1 MINGIRSIGHVLL
14 QDHSTFLE
22 QLVDTRLVDTIYAR
36 NEEKRHIVVFDI
48 DSATSTFSINLLE
61 ADEEKVKQV
70 LWVGNASSND
80 DQDRITTDNIGYLAS
95 QTIPNLLKPGRLPDG
110 ELRKKLEIILH
121 ELYLDLGEK
130 ENLLE
135 NNKAPQYE
143 RYRRFWNLLK
153 LGINDPDLI
162 PSSTEKEKIEELM
175 EKWGC
180 FSIDFF
186 KEYLKW
192 TKKPQ
197 KIIELIKKVLENYI
211 LKIENLNKKQIVL
224 YTLSIDGQLLARHP
238 DYIKY
243 LERRFLEDIFQNSR
257 KGVCHICGSYQGVS
271 DNTKYFRMMK
281 FYNTDKIGF
290 AGDLDRKEGFFE
302 RYSICRECYSNLLA
316 GERFV
321 ENKLSTRLAY
331 STVYLIPEFYLQ
343 ICNGAKELEMWA
355 NYLKNRISA
364 IETLEGWKEFQ
375 DHLTDYRYYENNKA
389 AFIINFLFAERR
401 QSESRILKLIPD
413 VPPSRLDRLDNE
425 RNSVRSF
432 ADLHLGERNSWD
444 LSLRRILYL
453 FPIEKGRDGIKI
465 GVFLEFLDAL
475 LNFRCLEKRSIVKQ
489 LLDTARIYRFEQYGN
504 HIHSARDSDTE
515 LVIHFLISNLFIR
528 YLRGLGILRE
538 DGRKEGYVVEEE
550 LVDESLKEYIDGI
563 GLNSSERALFLLG
576 YLVGKVA
583 TEQYRAS
590 KNKPILNKIN
600 FQGMDENKVIRLSN
614 EIYEKL
620 RQLKIADYN
629 EGTYATMK
637 LLLDRKRK
645 QGTLMSPQENAYWIL
660 SGYAYA
666 NWQAIRYGIGK
677 NKEKE
682 ET

>member
-1 MINGIRSIGHVLL
+1 MINGIRSIGQVLL
-14 QDHSTFLE
+14 QSNSTFLE
-22 QLVDTRLVDTIYAR
+22 QLVDTKLVDTKYVR
-36 NEEKRHIVVFDI
+36 SEEEKYIVVLDI
-48 DSATSTFSINLLE
+48 DSATITLSINLLE
-61 ADEEKVKQV
+61 ADEERVKHI

-80 DQDRITTDNIGYLAS
+80 DQDRLTTDNIGYLAS

-110 ELRKKLEIILH
+110 ELRKKLEILLK

-135 NNKAPQYE
+135 KNEDIQYE

-162 PSSTEKEKIEELM
+162 PPSSEKIKEIKVER
-175 EKWGC
+175 GV

-186 KEYLKW
+186 KEYLKR
-192 TKKPQ
+192 TRESK
-197 KIIELIKKVLENYI
+197 KIIELIKKILENYI
-211 LKIENLNKKQIVL
+211 LKINNLNKKQLVL
-224 YTLSIDGQLLARHP
+224 YTLSIDGQLLVRHP

-243 LERRFLEDIFQNSR
+243 LERRFLKDIFDNSIE
-257 KGVCHICGSYQGVS
+257 GVCHICGSYREVS

-281 FYNTDKIGF
+281 FYNKDKIGF
-290 AGDLDRKEGFFE
+290 AGNLDQKEGFFK

-331 STVYLIPEFYLQ
+331 TTVHLIPEFYLP
-343 ICNGAKELEMWA
+343 ICTEGKELERWA
-355 NYLKNRISA
+355 DYLKNRISA
-364 IETLEGWKEFQ
+364 IETLDGWKEFQ
-375 DHLTDYRYYENNKA
+375 DHLDDYRYYEDNKA
-389 AFIINFLFAERR
+389 AFIINFLFTERR

-413 VPPSRLDRLDNE
+413 VPPSRLDRLDDE
-425 RNSVRSF
+425 RNSVRIF
-432 ADLHLGERNSWD
+432 ADSHLGQRNSWD

-465 GVFLEFLDAL
+465 GVFLEFLDVL
-475 LNFRCLEKRSIVKQ
+475 LNFRGLEERYIVKQ
-489 LLDTARIYRFEQYGN
+489 LLETSRIHRLEQYGN
-504 HIHSARDSDTE
+504 HIHSAKDSDME
-515 LVIHFLISNLFIR
+515 LVIHLLLSNLFIR
-528 YLRGLGILRE
+528 YLRGLGVLKDDR
-538 DGRKEGYVVEEE
+538 RKEEYVVEEWE
-550 LVDESLKEYIDGI
+550 LLDANLKEYIDGI
-563 GLNSSERALFLLG
+563 GLNSSEKALFLLG

-583 TEQYRAS
+583 TEQYRVS

-620 RQLKIADYN
+620 RQSRIADYN

-637 LLLDRKRK
+637 SLLDRKRK
-645 QGTLMSPQENAYWIL
+645 QGALMSPQENAYWIL

-666 NWQAIRYGIGK
+666 NWQAIRYGAGK

-682 ET
+682 EI